1 MASVKSFY
9 EKRAQHRF
17 LSDAVSQIENDD
29 SDSVNVVVIGPPTG
43 GHDSDMEN
51 EDEDV
56 LKTTGLPDEVA
67 GEIAVFNIRNGDIEG
82 ISDDGHDIVA
92 PQPKKAKQTTKK
104 AKVNVKG
111 KKSHI
116 NSQTFSQYDQDKKA
130 QAVLLENP
138 ELAALTMWTSFEKIF
153 APLIESI
160 LHETN
165 HYAIRDKNQ
174 GTTLD

>member
-1 MASVKSFY
+1 MTSVKSFY
-9 EKRAQHRF
+9 GKRTQHRF

-29 SDSVNVVVIGPPTG
+29 SDSADVVMIGPPTG

-56 LKTTGLPDEVA
+56 LKTTGLSDEVA
-67 GEIAVFNIRNGDIEG
+67 GEIEVFNIRNDDTEG

-104 AKVNVKG
+104 AKVNVKW

-116 NSQTFSQYDQDKKA
+116 NSQTFSQYDQDKKS
-130 QAVLLENP
+130 
-138 ELAALTMWTSFEKIF
+138 TSSYSRK
-153 APLIESI
+153 P
-160 LHETN
+160 
-165 HYAIRDKNQ
+165 
-174 GTTLD
+174 GTCCIDNVDFF

>member
-9 EKRAQHRF
+9 GKRTQHRF

-29 SDSVNVVVIGPPTG
+29 SDSADFVMIEPPTG
-43 GHDSDMEN
+43 GHGSDMEN

-56 LKTTGLPDEVA
+56 LKATGLPDKVA
-67 GEIAVFNIRNGDIEG
+67 GEIEVFNIRNDDIEG
-82 ISDDGHDIVA
+82 ISYDGHDIVE

-104 AKVNVKG
+104 AKVNVKW

-116 NSQTFSQYDQDKKA
+116 NSQTYSQYDQDKKA

-138 ELAALTMWTSFEKIF
+138 ELAALTM
-153 APLIESI
+153 
-160 LHETN
+160 
-165 HYAIRDKNQ
+165 
-174 GTTLD
+174 